1 MEKRNGKKQ
10 ENEVGWMKL
19 LDKLT
24 KWFFNN
30 EPKEKNIDWKETA
43 LIFSEDN
50 IQLRKQLKYW
60 MQVCSDQKKINEI
73 NEEKEK

>member
-1 MEKRNGKKQ
+1 
-10 ENEVGWMKL
+10 MKL
-19 LDKLT
+19 LDKLI

-43 LIFSEDN
+43 LLFSEEN

-60 MQVCSDQKKINEI
+60 IQAYSDQKKINEI
-73 NEEKEK
+73 NEGKEK

>member
-1 MEKRNGKKQ
+1 
-10 ENEVGWMKL
+10 MKL

-24 KWFFNN
+24 KWFINN

-43 LIFSEDN
+43 LIFSEEN
-50 IQLRKQLKYW
+50 INLRKQLKYW
-60 MQVCSDQKKINEI
+60 MQAYSDQKKINEI

>member
-1 MEKRNGKKQ
+1 
-10 ENEVGWMKL
+10 MKI
-19 LDKLT
+19 LDKLI

-43 LIFSEDN
+43 LIFSEEN
-50 IQLRKQLKYW
+50 IHLRKELKYW
-60 MQVCSDQKKINEI
+60 KQAYSDQKKINEI

>member
-1 MEKRNGKKQ
+1 ME
-10 ENEVGWMKL
+10 L

-43 LIFSEDN
+43 LIFSEEN

-60 MQVCSDQKKINEI
+60 IQAYSDEKKINEI
-73 NEEKEK
+73 NNEKEKGKM

>member
-43 LIFSEDN
+43 LIFSEEN

>member
-1 MEKRNGKKQ
+1 
-10 ENEVGWMKL
+10 MKL
-19 LDKLT
+19 LNKIVSY
-24 KWFFNN
+24 FFASQSY
-30 EPKEKNIDWKETA
+30 EEKNVDWKETA
-43 LIFSEDN
+43 LIFSEEN